1 MKEENRRYAEE
12 AFEIV
17 EHAAKKIGSRLP
29 GSDGEKEYAAYM
41 GDKLRSI
48 GIEPVREEFAVSPR
62 ASIGGI
68 PYAGYLGLIMSA
80 LVYVALHLSAVW
92 YGMALASVVCW
103 VWLILS
109 VFLYKT
115 WFDMFFKQEIS
126 QNTYGELL
134 PPDGKYDYTIILSG
148 HTDTSWC
155 WRHSAY
161 ASKFKKTKPAM
172 GLVATFAKVGFGVIC
187 FLFLTAVS
195 IAMTVISSGVYFG
208 EVWALK
214 TANSASFANFLFAMH
229 FLPVV
234 TAIGCMFVVMWA
246 DPNPRNASRGAMD
259 NATGCAL
266 SFAVT
271 KYFHD
276 HPEKMPKNCRIID
289 FNCGS
294 EEAGLR
300 GSIAFTREHK
310 GEPILENTWNI
321 NIDSVADK
329 DFFEVVIK
337 DDWQFC
343 RFDTDLEKMFKD
355 TFNELGIVSKTN
367 GCIHNPVGGCDS
379 TPMTKAGMK
388 SVTFAAQDPTL
399 TYYYHTWHDMPER
412 FELET
417 VGDGFD
423 VILGVIDKIDK
434 FQQANGFNG
443 PQK

>member
-214 TANSASFANFLFAMH
+214 IANSASFANFLFAMH

-271 KYFHD
+271 KYFPD